1 MQPAAACTPG
11 LASRAPQVEGAAVLK
26 ASVSL
31 RPGARVARVELA
43 PAPATYTHAMLALTA
58 DGSREAARRVTLR
71 CGAPCGFEPTPFRG
85 RAAEMHNIRLGA
97 PHGATLS
104 LQLTD

>member
-1 MQPAAACTPG
+1 MP
-11 LASRAPQVEGAAVLK
+11 LAHARQVDGAAILK
-26 ASVSL
+26 AAISL
-31 RPGARVARVELA
+31 RPGARVARIELA
-43 PAPATYTHAMLALTA
+43 PAPATSTHAMLSLTA

-71 CGAPCGFEPTPFRG
+71 CEAPCGFEPVPFKG

-104 LQLTD
+104 LQLMD